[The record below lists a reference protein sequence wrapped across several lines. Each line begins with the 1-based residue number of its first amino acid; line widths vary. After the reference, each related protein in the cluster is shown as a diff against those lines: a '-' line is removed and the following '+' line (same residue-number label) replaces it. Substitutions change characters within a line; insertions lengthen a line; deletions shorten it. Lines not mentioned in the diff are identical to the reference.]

1 MSAVSLRPEIAH
13 KRPESVL
20 IVVYTVTGQTLLLK
34 RTRPVFWQSITGSLK
49 WPDESPPDA
58 ACRELKEETGIKA
71 LSGWRNWQHTN
82 TFPILPEYRHRYAPG
97 VSDNKEH
104 LFSLE
109 LSEPCQPV
117 LSDAEH
123 SSSLWLP
130 IEDAITKVWS
140 WSNRDALE
148 RVVAAI
154 TATD

>member
-1 MSAVSLRPEIAH
+1 MSAGAVGAEIAH
-13 KRPESVL
+13 KGAEAGLRVDD
-20 IVVYTVTGQTLLLK
+20 TGTGQKLLRK
-34 RTRPVFWQSITGSLK
+34 RTSPVFWESSTGSLK

-71 LSGWRNWQHTN
+71 LSGWRNWQHTY

-148 RVVAAI
+148 RVAVALNS
-154 TATD
+154 D